1 MVGSFNGQGA
11 WERLMDGHMV
21 QYKGKSIIRQH
32 MKNKPYGIDVF
43 QRQVVFM
50 NWTPELVWKIILILS
65 R

>member
-1 MVGSFNGQGA
+1 
-11 WERLMDGHMV
+11 MDGHMV

-50 NWTPELVWKIILILS
+50 NWTPELV
-65 R
+65 